1 MTILWGKVKE
11 VLLSVIPIVLIVL
24 VLHFTIAP
32 LPTNLL
38 IAFLLGAVLVVL
50 GLTVFLFGIEEGL
63 EPIGQF
69 AGRAITHTGSYP
81 IVITAS
87 LILGFFISF
96 AEPDL
101 HILAKQVDA
110 VTSGLLNRWILVIAV
125 SIGIGV
131 MMTVSMLR
139 ILHTIRVRYIFAGAY
154 GLIHFLSLFSSGDF
168 MAIAFDSSG
177 ATTGAI
183 TVPFMLS
190 LAYGISAMKKDSK
203 SGEADSFGVIGISS
217 TGAILGVLIVGLFF
231 QKGKLSGALPEIA
244 QENMPLWQAYLAEI
258 PFLAKE
264 AFLSLLPILATYLLL
279 QFGAIKHKKRM
290 ILDVLRGM
298 ALTFFGLVI
307 FLLGVNGGFMHVGS
321 ALGTRLAGTNPLPAL
336 LVAFLL
342 GITTVLAEPA
352 VYVLTSQVEEV
363 TGGSVKGRL
372 VGLFLS
378 LAVGAAIFISAL
390 RILVPEISLWMIL
403 LPGFGLAV
411 LLSFFVSDLF
421 VGMAIDAGG
430 VASGPMTATFSL
442 AFIQGIAA
450 QTPTADVIADGFGMI
465 AIVAMVPII
474 AIEVLGVLY
483 QAKLNTSI
491 RRTKAKGEK

>member
-110 VTSGLLNRWILVIAV
+110 VTSGLLNRWILVISV

-154 GLIHFLSLFSSGDF
+154 GLILFLSLFSSGDF
-168 MAIAFDSSG
+168 MAIARNAG
-177 ATTGAI
+177 AKGGTILHGRGTGAQVSEKLFGMEI
-183 TVPFMLS
+183 EPEKELLLILAPEDVANSVILALEEALS
-190 LAYGISAMKKDSK
+190 LDHPGTGILYVESVS
-203 SGEADSFGVIGISS
+203 EV
-217 TGAILGVLIVGLFF
+217 
-231 QKGKLSGALPEIA
+231 
-244 QENMPLWQAYLAEI
+244 
-258 PFLAKE
+258 
-264 AFLSLLPILATYLLL
+264 
-279 QFGAIKHKKRM
+279 R
-290 ILDVLRGM
+290 
-298 ALTFFGLVI
+298 GLV
-307 FLLGVNGGFMHVGS
+307 L
-321 ALGTRLAGTNPLPAL
+321 
-336 LVAFLL
+336 
-342 GITTVLAEPA
+342 E
-352 VYVLTSQVEEV
+352 
-363 TGGSVKGRL
+363 
-372 VGLFLS
+372 
-378 LAVGAAIFISAL
+378 
-390 RILVPEISLWMIL
+390 
-403 LPGFGLAV
+403 
-411 LLSFFVSDLF
+411 
-421 VGMAIDAGG
+421 
-430 VASGPMTATFSL
+430 
-442 AFIQGIAA
+442 
-450 QTPTADVIADGFGMI
+450 
-465 AIVAMVPII
+465 
-474 AIEVLGVLY
+474 
-483 QAKLNTSI
+483 
-491 RRTKAKGEK
+491 